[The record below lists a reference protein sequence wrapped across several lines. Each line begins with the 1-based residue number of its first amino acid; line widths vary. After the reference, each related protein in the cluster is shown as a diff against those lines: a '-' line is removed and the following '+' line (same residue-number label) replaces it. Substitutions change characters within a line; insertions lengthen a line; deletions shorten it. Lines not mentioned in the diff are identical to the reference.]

1 MTPCAMSCKAH
12 YVDLAGAAAV
22 LSMYEGMILTGAW
35 RDVVDAIVRCYVRAN
50 AKKLSPLSVREALK
64 NTGFDQG
71 YRQIRRTG
79 RIHHGCLV
87 VRSDCR
93 STGCFLEGFQD
104 GVYFGLISCAL

>member
-35 RDVVDAIVRCYVRAN
+35 WDVVDAIVRRYVRTN

-64 NTGFDQG
+64 KYG
-71 YRQIRRTG
+71 IRSG
-79 RIHHGCLV
+79 L
-87 VRSDCR
+87 
-93 STGCFLEGFQD
+93 STDTSNRPNPPWVPCCTIRLPFNRMLP
-104 GVYFGLISCAL
+104 